1 MSGQFKMFGKSA
13 LLVIA
18 GGVLFLNAPLQADIT
33 YTDFDGAETIDLDPG
48 SDEIVIDGKN
58 KLGMD
63 IHDFTL
69 ELKGVDGKVKIKR
82 VKVMPADRRGNLK
95 STSDWDVDDN
105 MDGNTQGDSEK
116 GNIGSGFSNDKNAP
130 GGRANEADNV
140 DDSPGQKTR
149 VDSSGFGQV
158 SCCGGAGYGKAPD
171 HAEQQ
176 AIKNKTEDSDESYSD
191 DRVSKSEKRGR
202 NKFRIKIKLTGKLKP
217 AKKGGKCQIV
227 VTPSTEGH
235 KTAMYVPD
243 GLQPG
248 GGFVGIG
255 FIHPAP
261 GVRLMVPNNTGHT
274 LVAVKVKPK
283 GGINV
288 VELSEID
295 PVTEAPLVGCNLEKD
310 TTDGVHSL
318 TLDEPVAPGGKVCID
333 AAIAHFEPQGA
344 GSGLELTPV
353 IDDSKASTAW
363 PPVKGVLV
371 TFIPSGRNYGNI
383 GDLVLTNT
391 TDKTVSVTVP
401 EGLLLDSND
410 PKVQD
415 LYVARVPTEQVCQG
429 AEDIGKVIP
438 IKAGKAYV
446 VRDITGF
453 CPDFELASPGKGES
467 GIYVAKKP
475 DKKSETLLATIELAR
490 KVDVGEMKLEVF
502 GKKKTEAMITQGALW
517 MVDSKCDSV
526 EQNDVTK
533 KALEDK
539 FLTVFKVSAK
549 GALAK
554 MDERQKKKAV
564 QFVEADVKDIVA
576 KISFV
581 SKTALKNGYR
591 Q

>member
-1 MSGQFKMFGKSA
+1 MFGK
-13 LLVIA
+13 
-18 GGVLFLNAPLQADIT
+18 GVLLMILAGVGLLGAPLQADIK
-33 YTDFDGAETIDLDPG
+33 YTDFDGAETIDIDPG
-48 SDEIVIDGKN
+48 SDEIIIDGKN

-95 STSDWDVDDN
+95 DTSDWDVDDN
-105 MDGNTQGDSEK
+105 MDGNTQGDSKK
-116 GNIGSGFSNDKNAP
+116 GNIGSGFANDKNAP

-149 VDSSGFGQV
+149 VDSSGFGNP

-176 AIKNKTEDSDESYSD
+176 AKKNKTEDPAESYTD

-202 NKFRIKIKLTGKLKP
+202 NKFRIKIKLTGKLKA
-217 AKKGGKCQIV
+217 AKKKGKCQIV
-227 VTPSTEGH
+227 VTPSTEGK

-274 LVAVKVKPK
+274 LTAVKIKPK
-283 GGINV
+283 GGIDIV
-288 VELSEID
+288 GLSEID
-295 PVTEAPLVGCNLEKD
+295 PQTGIELTQCDLEKD

-318 TLDEPVAPGGKVCID
+318 ALDEPIAPGGAVCID
-333 AAIAHFEPQGA
+333 AAIAHFEPKGK

-353 IDDSKASTAW
+353 TDDSRASMAW
-363 PPVKGVLV
+363 PPIKGVLV
-371 TFIPSGRNYGNI
+371 TFIPSGRNYGDI

-391 TDKTVSVTVP
+391 TDREVSVTVP
-401 EGLLLDSND
+401 SGLLLDSND
-410 PKVQD
+410 PATQD
-415 LYVARVPTEQVCQG
+415 LYVARVPTESPCAG
-429 AEDIGKVIP
+429 AEAVGQPVSIKPGRAHVIKSVP
-438 IKAGKAYV
+438 
-446 VRDITGF
+446 GF
-453 CPDFELASPGKGES
+453 CPDFELASPSKGDS
-467 GIYVAKKP
+467 GVYAARQP
-475 DKKSETLLATIELAR
+475 DKKSETLLATILLVE

-502 GKKKTEAMITQGALW
+502 GSVKTRAMLAQGALW
-517 MVDSKCDSV
+517 MVDSKSDAV
-526 EQNDVTK
+526 EGNDVTK
-533 KALEDK
+533 KALEGK
-539 FLTVFKVSAK
+539 FITAFKTAAK

-554 MDERQKKKAV
+554 MDENQKKKAV
-564 QFVEADVKDIVA
+564 QLVEADVKDIVA
-576 KISFV
+576 KIAFV
-581 SKTALKNGYR
+581 SKAATQR